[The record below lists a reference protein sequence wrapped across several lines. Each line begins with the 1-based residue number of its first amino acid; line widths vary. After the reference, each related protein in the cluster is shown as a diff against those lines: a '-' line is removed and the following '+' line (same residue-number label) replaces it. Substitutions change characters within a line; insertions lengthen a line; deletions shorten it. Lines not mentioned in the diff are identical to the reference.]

1 MHSPPAQRCR
11 PSTRPSPPLPPSR
24 PVGNT
29 GSAAA
34 SQSAVEGLG
43 DGPSPAKRLRR
54 RLAAGF
60 AALLAG
66 WFAAG
71 SLGLFAAPSE
81 PQSPNPQSP
90 SVKAVGETPSGIGRR
105 AGPTEDSFLDRA
117 VRVLRLQDYN
127 TRVVLLGTTLLG
139 AAGGAVG
146 VFMLLRKRSLA
157 GDVVGHAALP
167 GVAVAFLILE
177 RMYPGSEKPV
187 SLLLLGALVTGYI
200 GILTASLIDRWTRI
214 AEEAALAI
222 VLSLFFGLGVTL
234 FSLIQQ
240 IPGARAAGLE
250 SLIFGKASLLVA
262 SDVWEIAAAAVVVL
276 LATLA
281 ASKELALLCFD
292 SDFAAAQGWP
302 VGWLDTMLMGLVAGV
317 TVIGLQSVGLLLV
330 VALMVIPPSAAR
342 FWTDRLERM
351 LTISIVVGAASGGLG
366 TVLSALFPKL
376 AAGATIV
383 LVGAAFFGFSL
394 VFGRKRGIYWRRRQR
409 LALRRRVQT
418 QQLLDFV
425 CEATPAGGPTPWTDV
440 RRRSTAWT
448 PAEAER
454 LADDASREGWLVY
467 EGGTI
472 EATPAG
478 RAQSRRHRELEDLWR
493 LYLRLDPEGA
503 PSRLGEDL
511 DGASEALEPSLREE
525 LAARLR
531 AAPTDPSAG
540 VLPLGEWPAEPM
552 QPAATA
558 GEGVR

>member
-1 MHSPPAQRCR
+1 MHSPPAQRSRLSVR
-11 PSTRPSPPLPPSR
+11 PSAPQRLRPAT
-24 PVGNT
+24 VGKED
-29 GSAAA
+29 GAAA
-34 SQSAVEGLG
+34 RSLPVASI
-43 DGPSPAKRLRR
+43 DGPSPAKKLRR
-54 RLAAGF
+54 RLVAAF
-60 AALLAG
+60 LALLAG

-71 SLGLFAAPSE
+71 SLGLFASPAE
-81 PQSPNPQSP
+81 PHPPAQASS
-90 SVKAVGETPSGIGRR
+90 SVKAPAETSSGIGRR
-105 AGPTEDSFLDRA
+105 AGPAEDSFVSRGL
-117 VRVLRLQDYN
+117 RVLRLQDYN

-177 RMYPGSEKPV
+177 RLYPGSEKPV
-187 SLLLLGALVTGYI
+187 SLLLVGALVTGYI

-302 VGWLDTMLMGLVAGV
+302 VGWLDTLLMGLVAGT

-351 LTISIVVGAASGGLG
+351 LTISIAVGAASGGLG

-425 CEATPAGGPTPWTDV
+425 CEATPAGGPTQWTAV

-454 LADDASREGWLVY
+454 LADDASRAGWLVY
-467 EGGTI
+467 EGATI
-472 EATPAG
+472 EATAAG

-511 DGASEALEPSLREE
+511 DGASEALEPALREE
-525 LAARLR
+525 LLARLR
-531 AAPTDPSAG
+531 AAPSDPSAG
-540 VLPLGEWPAEPM
+540 VLPLGEWPAEPV
-552 QPAATA
+552 QPAVAG